1 MSIKKYNIVFLLFL
15 LGITYSC
22 SQQLNQLS
30 DFEKDSIALCNM
42 IPVEISQLEIPQTDS
57 FSCVISHT
65 GFTLMYDEIHKQSAW
80 VAYELTKQ
88 KTTKITGRRNRF
100 TPDPKLKLKSPDN
113 KDYKKSGYDRGHLA
127 PAADM
132 AWSVESMKESFYYT
146 NISPQI
152 PSFNRGIWKKLE
164 DLVRIWAVEN
174 EHIYVITGPVLDSNF
189 TNIGDNKVTV
199 PEAFYKVILDYTLPE
214 IKAIAFII
222 PNQKGEKTL
231 YEYAVSVK
239 EVEEATGID
248 FFPQLPDCQEE
259 IIERT
264 VCKSLWTWR

>member
-1 MSIKKYNIVFLLFL
+1 MMKKYNIALLLFL
-15 LGITYSC
+15 LGITFGYS
-22 SQQLNQLS
+22 QRLNQLS
-30 DFEKDSIALCNM
+30 DFKKDSIALCNM
-42 IPVEISQLEIPQTDS
+42 IPVKISQLEIPQTNS
-57 FSCVISHT
+57 TSCVISHT
-65 GFTLMYDEIHKQSAW
+65 GFTLMYDETHKQSAW
-80 VAYELTKQ
+80 VAYELTKE
-88 KTTKITGRRNRF
+88 KTKKVANRSNTF
-100 TPDPKLKLKSPDN
+100 TADSKLKLSSADN
-113 KDYKKSGYDRGHLA
+113 KDYSKSGYDKGHLA

-132 AWSVESMKESFYYT
+132 AWSVESMKESFYFT

-164 DLVRIWAVEN
+164 ELVRVWAIEN
-174 EHIYVITGPVLDSNF
+174 EHIYVITGPILTSDS
-189 TNIGDNKVTV
+189 TNIGNNKVTV

-231 YEYAVSVK
+231 YEYAVSIK

-248 FFPQLPDCQEE
+248 FFPQLPDKQEK